1 MRLTS
6 QHRALYCYLML
17 MLWIFLLVAGMY
29 KYIGQEDVAS
39 ISKSSNTNI
48 PVRMSPINM
57 KQDNKVKRIFK
68 FCNPPEDI
76 AIGSEGQVDDSLS
89 LEGVV
94 MVMRHGSRGPLSHVR
109 NLSSLHCTPLPAGGP
124 ADNLYRSYVSFVR
137 SYLVGEKPAHPS
149 QSPPDP
155 IGWIGRPLSA
165 RREIPLDRLLGSFFG
180 APSNLASL
188 PLLPPTNCQLG
199 QLTGVGVAQMAK
211 TGLILREVYAARLG
225 LLGTSEGNPIISET
239 YPVKDATEDENVVPS
254 STNHLSFQIR
264 KESPLSAYAK
274 SELSQFRNGI
284 NLKAGSPDSSLP
296 MVSPPSNSYDG
307 GPLVLVYSTRHRRTL
322 QSALAFLHA
331 FLPSSIL
338 LSSNPLVLFRDSHS
352 VSFCTGEDCS
362 CAAAE
367 KLLPPNDQDERLE
380 EEERLAS
387 HPAVARLVKTAAA
400 TILEVPGAAASPSAL
415 TVHDALLA
423 FVCHGAPLPC
433 HISSHHVHAVDGGS
447 CLHPRDLSGLSAYLE
462 WEGKV
467 RSRRKPGMTRALL
480 LRAYGI
486 VRAIVGHILRLMS
499 QRRSLGGDHGT
510 NMKHSG
516 GAPRFVL
523 YSGHD
528 TTLRMLGAAFGVPPE
543 GAPPQYASRFIIEVY
558 RKKLPSGTVKNSN
571 VNKPRMVAK
580 DVNKDVP
587 VQDSIPINMKSA
599 GKMHLKQV
607 RFSPSMASFLT
618 DQRNVHAHPNASKR
632 SAFLGKAEHNRESPL
647 PSPASSQPAAA
658 QYYFR
663 LVYNGKD
670 MTNQV
675 PFCKESFS
683 SGNKNYYPASGGSD
697 GTSPFVRKVE
707 RQKQSVGYLCPI
719 EAIVRFLHDNY
730 FSAFNATNFKDS
742 CLMHS

>member
-1 MRLTS
+1 
-6 QHRALYCYLML
+6 ML
-17 MLWIFLLVAGMY
+17 VIRSLLVSIGMY
-29 KYIGQEDVAS
+29 KYIGQDDIAS
-39 ISKSSNTNI
+39 ISKSSNTNV

-57 KQDNKVKRIFK
+57 KQDHKVKRIFK

-76 AIGSEGQVDDSLS
+76 ALGSEGQVDDSLS

-109 NLSSLHCTPLPAGGP
+109 NLSSVHCTPLPPGGP
-124 ADNLYRSYVSFVR
+124 ADTLYRSYVSFVR
-137 SYLVGEKPAHPS
+137 SYLVGEKTTHPS

-155 IGWIGRPLSA
+155 VGWIGRPPPL

-225 LLGTSEGNPIISET
+225 FTVAASEGNPIISGT
-239 YPVKDATEDENVVPS
+239 YPSQDATEDENIPS
-254 STNHLSFQIR
+254 SVNHLSFQVR
-264 KESPLSAYAK
+264 KESPASAFAK
-274 SELSQFRNGI
+274 SDFSRP
-284 NLKAGSPDSSLP
+284 NLKDDSQDSSP
-296 MVSPPSNSYDG
+296 PTPPSPNSIDG

-331 FLPSSIL
+331 FLPPSIL
-338 LSSNPLVLFRDSHS
+338 LSSSPLVLFRDSHS

-433 HISSHHVHAVDGGS
+433 HISSHHVNAVDGGS

-499 QRRSLGGDHGT
+499 QRRSAHEDDL
-510 NMKHSG
+510 KRSG
-516 GAPRFVL
+516 GTPRFVL

-558 RKKLPSGTVKNSN
+558 RKKLQFATTKSSNADKPANMAKSDDKDSPSLGSTL
-571 VNKPRMVAK
+571 VNLKA
-580 DVNKDVP
+580 
-587 VQDSIPINMKSA
+587 A
-599 GKMHLKQV
+599 GKMYLKQIRHAPSV
-607 RFSPSMASFLT
+607 ASLLNELKSPHSHLNGSKRGASFNKPMHHR
-618 DQRNVHAHPNASKR
+618 D
-632 SAFLGKAEHNRESPL
+632 PL
-647 PSPASSQPAAA
+647 SPASSQPTAA

-683 SGNKNYYPASGGSD
+683 SGNKNYFPASGVGD
-697 GTSPFVRKVE
+697 GTSPFVRKAE
-707 RQKQSVGYLCPI
+707 RQKQSIGYLCPI